1 MDKAEGIIKTISEM
15 SRELNK
21 ITRSCET
28 KDELRTINDSIN
40 NLMKNYHDLYRN
52 KLMELDRKQEEELE
66 TLRKIKELLNQ

>member
-28 KDELRTINDSIN
+28 KDELRNINDSIN
-40 NLMKNYHDLYRN
+40 NLMKNYQDLYRN

>member
-28 KDELRTINDSIN
+28 KDELRNINDSIN